1 MMSAA
6 CSVVIHFAVFVCFLL
21 FFIFFF
27 KQKTAYEMRISDWS
41 SDVCSSDLVL
51 KMYAPPAARATAMV
65 ALPDGAAALTLF
77 SRLVGRA
84 GDRLTAFEF
93 MTRSCLDLVQS
104 HLPGVTVPFAHL
116 PPAIVLA
123 GLIVRAS
130 CGESG

>member
-1 MMSAA
+1 
-6 CSVVIHFAVFVCFLL
+6 
-21 FFIFFF
+21 
-27 KQKTAYEMRISDWS
+27 
-41 SDVCSSDLVL
+41 
-51 KMYAPPAARATAMV
+51 MYAPPAARATAMV

-104 HLPGVTVPFAHL
+104 HLPGVTVPFAEL

-123 GLIVRAS
+123 ELSDADAAAVVGELLESVLAEVLGA
-130 CGESG
+130 GESGRAVGGARSGSYRGILGAAQCVKKTK

>member
-1 MMSAA
+1 
-6 CSVVIHFAVFVCFLL
+6 
-21 FFIFFF
+21 
-27 KQKTAYEMRISDWS
+27 
-41 SDVCSSDLVL
+41 
-51 KMYAPPAARATAMV
+51 MYAPPAARATAMV

-104 HLPGVTVPFAHL
+104 HLPGVTVPFAEL

-123 GLIVRAS
+123 ELSDADAAAVV
-130 CGESG
+130 GELLESVLADEGVVVTRLSAGSDEQTSARPSL